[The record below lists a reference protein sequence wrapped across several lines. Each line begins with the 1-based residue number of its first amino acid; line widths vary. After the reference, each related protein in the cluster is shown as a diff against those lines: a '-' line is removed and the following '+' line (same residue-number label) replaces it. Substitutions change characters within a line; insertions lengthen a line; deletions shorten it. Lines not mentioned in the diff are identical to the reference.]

1 MCHNM
6 LSLRKSYY
14 TPCYLDNAVTRNGK
28 YNDTCMLC
36 QLANNAN
43 PQFDLSLATASQ
55 CLI

>member
-6 LSLRKSYY
+6 LSLRKSY

-28 YNDTCMLC
+28 YNEKLC
-36 QLANNAN
+36 QFANNAN

>member
-6 LSLRKSYY
+6 LSLRKSY

-36 QLANNAN
+36 QFASNAN
-43 PQFDLSLATASQ
+43 PQFDLLLATAPQ